1 MEEHPMATIDR
12 LDTERLIAL
21 LKDRGPTPPLG
32 RRHASTRQRGRGRPQ
47 PIADKDVET
56 ANAHVRIGMDARVDS
71 AGVLANPV
79 VTRQVL
85 LDKPILIWQY
95 PNPTP
100 IFVESHIES
109 MNSAAQILVYANS
122 GLNTWFT
129 FHYLWAND
137 STVPVVVDI
146 ETPIILTGDCFAQG
160 RAGVFSGYKTEI
172 SLSATL
178 AIMRNTGWGS
188 DPLTGDHQYV
198 PVLQDSQT
206 ASISTIKA
214 EGGSIFGGV
223 GRASESFAAEAYSL
237 SCRSLLVPAGATVI
251 FEPTFYVYGSLEG
264 DTIEDIVDIDF
275 SNRGRAVRCPYVAL
289 SIQSHE

>member
-1 MEEHPMATIDR
+1 MEDHLMTTTDR
-12 LDTERLIAL
+12 LESERLIEAL
-21 LKDRGPTPPLG
+21 KARGPALPVG
-32 RRHASTRQRGRGRPQ
+32 SMRAAARRGRGRPQ
-47 PIADKDVET
+47 PLDDKDVEA
-56 ANAHVRIGMDARVDS
+56 ANAHVRIGMDARVQS

-95 PNPTP
+95 PHPTP
-100 IFVESHIES
+100 IFIDSHIEP
-109 MNSAAQILVYANS
+109 MNSAARILVKTNS
-122 GLNTWFT
+122 GSLNTWFT

-137 STVPVVVDI
+137 SPAPVVVDV
-146 ETPIILTGDCFAQG
+146 ETPVILTGDCFAQA
-160 RAGVFSGYKTEI
+160 RAGIFSGYETTI

-178 AIMRNTGWGS
+178 AIMRNTGWGN

-198 PVLQDSQT
+198 PVLQHAQKT
-206 ASISTIKA
+206 SISSLNA
-214 EGGSIFGGV
+214 EGGGLFGGA
-223 GRASESFAAEAYSL
+223 GTDSEPFAAAAYSL
-237 SCRSLLVPAGATVI
+237 SYRSLLVPAGATVI
-251 FEPTFYVYGSLEG
+251 FEPTFYLYCSLEG